1 MILIYIT
8 LGIII
13 SFLLGLVLINY
24 LTVHPLKMSRYLL
37 ISSFLFFLLVTMSI
51 FVFNEGFIEFT
62 FLILGSVFLFFLGY
76 YIRAKQVLNVED
88 SRFIPEL
95 VRSKNDPGKG
105 HTAVIYFTHGEP
117 ETYNP
122 IGWINQF
129 REFDKQ
135 KIPFIPFPIRPL
147 FLNILRKKYLQVG
160 KSDHRKMHHL
170 MFEELEK
177 RFRKEGDHG
186 TKFYLSFLDD
196 EPRPDAAVI
205 QALNEGASK
214 LVVCEVFVSISNH
227 TAEGENQIKD
237 LNLQEYK
244 VPIFFTSPLW
254 NSKYLHKMFLE
265 KANSVVQ
272 PEEKEGVGLLLVGHG
287 QPDQWDEEF
296 PTETEHEIRFRELI
310 IDLFISD
317 GYKSENLSLAWMEF
331 KNPKPAEKID
341 EFIRNGVKKIIFFS
355 AGISA
360 DSIHSQYDIPSLVY
374 KSKIPKDV
382 EVIDLGA
389 WNNHPLAIEAFKER
403 IDNYLH

>member
-1 MILIYIT
+1 
-8 LGIII
+8 
-13 SFLLGLVLINY
+13 
-24 LTVHPLKMSRYLL
+24 
-37 ISSFLFFLLVTMSI
+37 
-51 FVFNEGFIEFT
+51 VFIEGFIEFW
-62 FLILGSVFLFFLGY
+62 FLILGSVFAFILGY

-88 SRFIPEL
+88 SRYVPEL
-95 VRSKNDPGKG
+95 VRSKNDPGEG

-129 REFDKQ
+129 KEFDEQ
-135 KIPFIPFPIRPL
+135 KIPFIPFPIRPI

-170 MFEELEK
+170 MIKELE
-177 RFRKEGDHG
+177 RSFRKEGDNK

-205 QALNEGASK
+205 QALNEGASN

-227 TAEGENQIKD
+227 TAEGEKQIKD
-237 LNLQEYK
+237 LNLQEFNI
-244 VPIFFTSPLW
+244 PIFFTSPLW
-254 NSKYLHKMFLE
+254 DSKMLHKMFLE
-265 KANSVVQ
+265 KANAVVKS
-272 PEEKEGVGLLLVGHG
+272 EEKQDVGLLLVGHG

-296 PTETEHEIRFRELI
+296 PTETEHEIRFREQI
-310 IDLFISD
+310 IDLFIND

-331 KNPKPAEKID
+331 KNPKPAEKIK
-341 EFIRNGVKKIIFFS
+341 EFIKNGVKKIVFFS

-360 DSIHSQYDIPSLVY
+360 DSIHSQYDIPCLVH
-374 KSKIPKDV
+374 KCTIPKDI

-389 WNNHPLAIEAFKER
+389 WNNHPLAIKAFKER
-403 IDNYLH
+403 IDQYIKLNHQS